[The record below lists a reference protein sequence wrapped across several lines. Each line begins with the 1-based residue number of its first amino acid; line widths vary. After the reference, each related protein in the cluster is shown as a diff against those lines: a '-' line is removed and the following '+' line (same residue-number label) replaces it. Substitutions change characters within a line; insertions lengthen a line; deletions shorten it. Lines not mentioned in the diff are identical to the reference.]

1 MIKSGAMSTAAPD
14 LLSLV
19 LTLRPSPQS
28 IQPSRPLPRWWGRAA
43 HAFFLRVIG
52 AADPDLA
59 SRLHDEEG
67 VRPFTASNL
76 LGSFP
81 HGHLDPDQRYT
92 LRFTALTAE
101 VAAIL
106 RQAAHEGMLMPGA
119 TIPLDAASFE
129 VVAVAMDES
138 EHPWAAATSFAELG
152 ARHLLPHHRP
162 PRRLT
167 LHLASPTAFHSSER
181 TQPLP
186 LPDLVFGNLLER
198 WNRFAPVALPEAAR
212 QYAAECLVISRF
224 NLRSQAVPLKE
235 GGMRIGTVGEITYTT
250 RNYDRYWMGVMSA
263 LAALAQFSGVGVAV
277 SVGMGQCRLRAA
289 EGAVNPDEDEAAPL
303 A

>member
-1 MIKSGAMSTAAPD
+1 MATIVPD

-19 LTLRPSPQS
+19 LTLRPAPQVS
-28 IQPSRPLPRWWGRAA
+28 QAQRPIPRWWGRAA
-43 HAFFLRVIG
+43 HALFLRVIG
-52 AADPDLA
+52 TTDPDLA
-59 SRLHDEEG
+59 QRLHDEEG

-76 LGSFP
+76 LGTFP
-81 HGHLDPDQRYT
+81 HGRLDPEQRYT
-92 LRFTALTAE
+92 LRYTALTAE
-101 VAAIL
+101 VAALLI
-106 RQAAHEGMLMPGA
+106 QAARTGMLAPGA
-119 TIPLDAASFE
+119 TLILDDLPFQ
-129 VVAVAMDES
+129 VLAVAMDGTA
-138 EHPWAAATSFAELG
+138 HPWAATTSFTELS
-152 ARHLLPHHRP
+152 AQHLLPHHRP

-167 LHLASPTAFHSSER
+167 LHFASPTGFHSNGR

-186 LPDLVFGNLLER
+186 LPELVFGNLLER

-212 QYAAECLVISRF
+212 QYAAECLVVSRF

-235 GGMRIGTVGEITYTT
+235 GGLRIGTVGEVAYTT

-277 SVGMGQCRLRAA
+277 SAGMGQCRWRPDDLTQPPAA
-289 EGAVNPDEDEAAPL
+289 ETSPPEESSL

>member
-1 MIKSGAMSTAAPD
+1 MIKSGVMSVSTPD

-19 LTLRPSPQS
+19 LTLRPTPQAIRS
-28 IQPSRPLPRWWGRAA
+28 QRPLPRWWGRAT

-59 SRLHDEEG
+59 NRLHDEEG
-67 VRPFTASNL
+67 VRPFTTSNL

-81 HGHLDPDQRYT
+81 HGRLDPDHRYT

-106 RQAAHEGMLMPGA
+106 LRATREGMLRPGEI
-119 TIPLDAASFE
+119 IPLEAMSFE
-129 VVAVAMDES
+129 VVAVATDES
-138 EHPWAAATSFAELG
+138 EHPWAATTSFAELG
-152 ARHLLPHHRP
+152 AQHLLPHHRP

-198 WNRFAPVALPEAAR
+198 WNRYAPVALPEAAR

-224 NLRSQAVPLKE
+224 NLRSQAVPFKE
-235 GGMRIGTVGEITYTT
+235 GGMRIGTVGDITYTT
-250 RNYDRYWMGVMSA
+250 LNYDRYWMGVMSA

-277 SVGMGQCRLRAA
+277 SVGMGQCRLRATEAMADSA
-289 EGAVNPDEDEAAPL
+289 ENDATPL
-303 A
+303 E